1 MKLLT
6 ISGGSHPYEESTP
19 VLEQFLK
26 DAGHDVTVSWS
37 AEILSNTN
45 EMAKYDALVFNTL
58 RIEDTALNK
67 TEQDG
72 MKKFIREGKGFVCIH
87 ISGCV
92 TESWPEYHDITGGG
106 WILNTSF
113 HPPYGQFTINIT
125 NPSHPGALGITDF
138 VSNDELYMGLEYSE
152 DNDVFMSGDSVEG
165 TYEWIDGPLYMPG
178 GTFPLGW
185 TRTYG
190 DGKVFVT
197 LLGHD
202 GLSFKT
208 PEFQKIV
215 LNGINWV
222 TS

>member
-6 ISGGSHPYEESTP
+6 ISGVDHPYEESTP
-19 VLEQFLK
+19 ILEQFLK
-26 DAGHDVTVSWS
+26 DAGHDVSVSWT
-37 AEILSNTN
+37 AEILSNTK
-45 EMAKYDALVFNTL
+45 EMAQYDALVFNTL
-58 RIEDTALNK
+58 RIEDTALSK
-67 TEQDG
+67 AEQDC
-72 MKKFIREGKGFVCIH
+72 MKEFIRAGKGFACIH

-92 TESWPEYHDITGGG
+92 PETWPEYRDITGGG
-106 WILNTSF
+106 WVMNTSF

-125 NPSHPGALGITDF
+125 NPSHPGVLGVTDF

-190 DGKVFVT
+190 NGKVFVT

-208 PEFQKIV
+208 PEFQKII